1 MIRTSVIALLVTGVA
16 GNPDAPSRAFVGRAA
31 NFVVVDLG

>member
-16 GNPDAPSRAFVGRAA
+16 SNPDAPSRAFVGRAA